1 MQKITIPT
9 GSKIDQVNKDI
20 IQIRVPHTKFW
31 VIAQKI
37 KENCWNAYLSNPQT
51 RKKELI
57 KENISTLAFIMVSN
71 LILKTPFP
79 YEGKRAKNP
88 RVIKKFL
95 IELTKNTHDRGQ
107 QSISS
112 RISRISRKTRKVQSS
127 SKRKPQNESHQSKT
141 LKNRRTRSRH
151 QISRRKHQSR

>member
-37 KENCWNAYLSNPQT
+37 KENRWNAYLSNPQT

-79 YEGKRAKNP
+79 YEGKRAQNP

-95 IELTKNTHDRGQ
+95 IKLTNDRSK
-107 QSISS
+107 QSIS
-112 RISRISRKTRKVQSS
+112 RVSRKARKVQKSR
-127 SKRKPQNESHQSKT
+127 KRKPQNES
-141 LKNRRTRSRH
+141 R
-151 QISRRKHQSR
+151 

>member
-1 MQKITIPT
+1 MPQITIQT
-9 GSKIDQVNKDI
+9 GTKIDQVNKDI

-37 KENCWNAYLSNPQT
+37 KENCWNAYLYNPQT

-88 RVIKKFL
+88 RAIKKFL
-95 IELTKNTHDRGQ
+95 IKLTNDRSKQ
-107 QSISS
+107 
-112 RISRISRKTRKVQSS
+112 RINRISRKTRKIQESR
-127 SKRKPQNESHQSKT
+127 KRKPQNESHQPKA
-141 LKNRRTRSRH
+141 LKNRRTRNRN
-151 QISRRKHQSR
+151 